1 METQGELV
9 PVEPGSKQLATP
21 AEAPGSLINFI
32 AQAVERPE
40 IDADKLDKLLRMQRE
55 IVADDAKAQFNRDY
69 IAMQEELPRIKKSG
83 VLEYPM
89 DKNKPDG
96 PKRKV
101 SNYAKWEDIDR
112 SIRPILKAHGF
123 ALSFTTAPRQGD
135 GGGLIVTAILRH
147 RAGHSTETPIPI
159 PLDTSGG
166 KNNIQ
171 GYGSALSYGKRYAAT
186 AALNIITEGEDDDG
200 KLGGTKFVTTEQAAE
215 IDVLLRE
222 TKSDAARFYQLFEV
236 ADVRNL
242 TADQYPA
249 ARNML
254 LSKKGR
260 SGS

>member
-1 METQGELV
+1 MSEAAMETQGELV

-21 AEAPGSLINFI
+21 AEAPGSLLNFI

-55 IVADDAKAQFNRDY
+55 IVADDAKAQFNRDF
-69 IAMQEELPRIKKSG
+69 IALQDELPRIKKDG
-83 VLEYPM
+83 ELVYP
-89 DKNKPDG
+89 DKKG
-96 PKRKV
+96 GEKLV
-101 SNYAKWEDIDR
+101 SKYARWESIDR
-112 SIRPILKAHGF
+112 EIRPILKAHGF

-200 KLGGTKFVTTEQAAE
+200 KLAGTKFVTIEQAVE
-215 IDVLLRE
+215 IDTLLRE
-222 TKSDAARFYQLFEV
+222 TKSDAARFCQLFEV

-260 SGS
+260 A